1 MNNNKDSEF
10 DPSILPFFEIAEFN
24 GSAAQL
30 DFFNFVVEIVSDQI
44 FLMHKDSQILYV
56 NESACKSLGYTQDE
70 LLGKFV
76 WEWDPNVSEEMWPG
90 LWAETMEKKHLHFQT
105 EHRTKSGETFAVD
118 IHSYYYERGGEQ
130 FVVAICNEIS
140 DDNSD

>member
-1 MNNNKDSEF
+1 MNNNEDIEF
-10 DPSILPFFEIAEFN
+10 NPSILPFYEIAEFN
-24 GSAAQL
+24 GSAAKL

-76 WEWDPNVSEEMWPG
+76 WEWDPNINEEMWPG
-90 LWAETMEKKHLHFQT
+90 LWAETKEKKHIHLQT
-105 EHRTKSGETFAVD
+105 EHRTKSGEFIPVD
-118 IHSYYYERGGEQ
+118 IHAYYYERAGEQ
-130 FVVAICNEIS
+130 FSVAVCKRIS
-140 DDNSD
+140 KAKS

>member
-1 MNNNKDSEF
+1 MNKGNDTKF
-10 DPSILPFFEIAEFN
+10 DPSILPFFEIEEFN

-44 FLMHKDSQILYV
+44 YLMHKDSQILYV

-76 WEWDPNVSEEMWPG
+76 WEWNPGFRKEMWPG
-90 LWAETMEKKHLHFQT
+90 LWAETMKKKHLHFQT
-105 EHRTKSGETFAVD
+105 EHRKKTGEIFAVD

-130 FVVAICNEIS
+130 FVVSICNNLSTI
-140 DDNSD
+140 